1 MDLLQPSSGLLIWTI
16 LSIISFILFVA
27 ALISL
32 LRNEQMH
39 RTTKLMWAII
49 IIFVPLIGSILF
61 FTLGKSE
68 KNISNPSQS

>member
-16 LSIISFILFVA
+16 LCILSLVLFIV

-61 FTLGKSE
+61 FTIGRSE
-68 KNISNPSQS
+68 KRTNNIN